1 MTWTWSVLSC
11 ICSCAFLNLATDGVL
26 LPHASRL
33 PVSQGRPLAGEG
45 VSVAK
50 GRQSAAAAT
59 GPGAGG
65 AKQDALIS
73 NIGDERG
80 RIQWQDDEMK
90 RVNKAIFDAA
100 PLPPGQPNEIPSFT
114 GDWVCSTVS
123 GDWDEF
129 LYLLEVPEFQRKLA
143 KSRKWGKGTAQQKIE
158 MKEHKTMMSIGTC
171 SPKLT
176 FTVGGVQDSKPKDK
190 KELPVMTSEIE
201 LAIDG
206 KPQDLKF
213 GDVQGKGTLQWEGS
227 ALIARL
233 KVGVG
238 GQEHSVCTSWLNS
251 SHCIHFAAPLGRTTR
266 SRAPTP
272 RLLPALAVLYQANSA
287 PRVYRWT
294 GHGPRGSHAAREGV
308 T

>member
-1 MTWTWSVLSC
+1 MMKGIYSRRGVSDLLAKDEKMDAKLAKHKADT
-11 ICSCAFLNLATDGVL
+11 IKFMLNTPPPATVEVTGIYTDRTHG
-26 LPHASRL
+26 AK
-33 PVSQGRPLAGEG
+33 GRPLAGEG

-90 RVNKAIFDAA
+90 RINKAIFDAA

-238 GQEHSVCTSWLNS
+238 GQEHSCF
-251 SHCIHFAAPLGRTTR
+251 IKRTLR
-266 SRAPTP
+266 PEFIGGPAMVLEVRMQHVKALREF
-272 RLLPALAVLYQANSA
+272 RLQSETNY
-287 PRVYRWT
+287 
-294 GHGPRGSHAAREGV
+294 
-308 T
+308 